1 MPASLSSRLTG
12 MDSMAV
18 INGTPGSETLN
29 GTTDNDAMNGRA
41 GNDTILGGT
50 GLDTAIYSGNSFD
63 YRFGWSNGYLTI
75 SDINITDGDEG
86 VDTLLDIDQLQFSD
100 RTLSVSPGGAIRV
113 NTTTTD
119 NQSSSTL
126 TILSDGGWLVAWEGN
141 GPGDSGGIFGQRYN
155 ASGKPVGSEFLINTT
170 TPGQQSAPSIAALD
184 DGGWLVCWESKE
196 QDGSYGIFT
205 QRYGPTGTPVGTETI
220 VKTLLSDAPPA
231 STVTVLSDGGW
242 LVTWEDDRAVDT
254 CNIYMLRYD
263 AAGNPT
269 GSEAQVNITTAL
281 RGTPATTA
289 LSDGGWLVTW
299 SDWPYASNIFTQHYN
314 AAGNLIGGEAQI
326 NKSPIDPQ
334 QSPATA
340 LSDGGWVMLWKGMG
354 HYHSNGIYAQCYD
367 ASGNPKGNETYIGSY
382 QWDDVSIT
390 ALTNGTWLV
399 IYSGTYQRFDTSGN
413 RIGFETPITDGGTNT
428 TVTALPDGGW
438 LISWEGE
445 GQGDSLGIY
454 TQRYDSQGNQQL
466 LEIQGTSADDTL
478 HGKADVAL
486 SGGAGNDTYVLGDNS
501 NWRVTNAP
509 FVIEFSNAGTDTVNS
524 YIYSYTLPDNVEN
537 GRILYAEGDASLY
550 GNSLNNVFY
559 SDRSSAVLDGAAGS
573 DTVSYIFANRY
584 VNVNLSFTSLQN
596 TYGAGNNWL
605 VSIENLIGS
614 NYNDTL
620 IGNSANNMIEGGLG
634 NDTLNGM
641 GGADRLIGGD
651 GSDLY
656 HVDNTGDVVIE
667 TSANSSTGGIDTVY
681 SQITNY
687 TLTANVENGQI
698 RLTSNAN
705 LTGNN
710 LNNELLGNSANNTL
724 NGGLG
729 NDILN
734 GGAGIDTLIGGDGS
748 DIYHIDNSADVVSEA
763 NASPSTGGID
773 AVHSHLASYVLGAN
787 IENGRIMA
795 SGTASLTGNS
805 LNNVLYA
812 GTGNN
817 TLNGGSGTDT
827 ASYFYAT
834 SAITIS
840 LAITTPQ
847 ATAGSGSDTLTA
859 IENLTGSSYHDSLT
873 GNTANNRLEGGL
885 GNDTLNGGTGADTL
899 VGSDGSDIYYVDN
912 AADVISE
919 TNTVAST
926 GGTDTVY
933 SYLTSYILGANLENG
948 RIMATSTASM
958 TGNSLNNLFY
968 AGSGN
973 NTLNGG
979 SGTDAVSYAY
989 AGKAVTVSLA
999 STSAQATS
1007 GSGSDTLIA
1016 IENLIGS
1023 NYSDKLTGN
1032 SANNSLNGGTGA
1044 DTLTGG
1050 DGSDNYYVDN
1060 SGDIVS
1066 ETNATSS
1073 TGGIDTTHSYLAS
1086 YTLTANVENGRI
1098 LATGAANLTGNSLNN
1113 LLFAAA
1119 GNNVLNGGAGIDTVS
1134 YTSASTAINVNLAST
1149 STQATGGSGSD
1160 TLIAIENLIGSNY
1173 NDKLT
1178 GDTTNNKLEGG
1189 LGNDTLNGGA
1199 GADTLIG
1206 GDGSDVYYV
1215 DNTADVVSETNAT
1228 STSGGIDLV
1237 QSYLANYTLTGNIEN
1252 GSIVASGNANLTGNT
1267 LDNVLYSGV
1276 GNNILNGG
1284 SGMDT
1289 VSYAFASS
1297 TIKASLDGSSA
1308 QVTGGSGSDTFISI
1322 ENLVGSNYNDILTG
1336 NAANNRLE
1344 GGQGN
1349 DTLNGGAGNDV
1360 LIDGAGQDRLTGGA
1374 GNDIFAFTSQLL
1386 VGAHS
1391 GVWDIVNDFVRGA
1404 DKLDLSK
1411 LDANTLTTE
1420 DDAFTEFLVDDE
1432 VFTKGGQLRIENGV
1446 LYGNI
1451 NEDYLAEFAIQLVG
1465 VTSVSLADF
1474 IA

>member
-1 MPASLSSRLTG
+1 
-12 MDSMAV
+12 MAV

-29 GTTDNDAMNGRA
+29 GTADNDSINGGA
-41 GNDTILGGT
+41 GNDTILGGA

-63 YRFGWSNGYLTI
+63 YSFGWSNGYLTI
-75 SDINITDGDEG
+75 TDINVTDGDEG
-86 VDTLLDIDQLQFSD
+86 VDTLFEMDQLQFSD
-100 RTLSVSPGGAIRV
+100 RTLSASPGGAIRV

-119 NQSSSTL
+119 TQSSSTL

-141 GPGDSGGIFGQRYN
+141 GSGDSYGIFGQRYN
-155 ASGKPVGSEFLINTT
+155 AAGKPIGSEFLINTT
-170 TPGQQSAPSIAALD
+170 TLGQQSAPSVATLD
-184 DGGWLVCWESKE
+184 DGGWLVSWESKE

-205 QRYGPTGTPVGTETI
+205 QRYDPRGTPAGTETI
-220 VKTLLSDAPPA
+220 VRTISSDTPPA
-231 STVTVLSDGGW
+231 STVTALSDGGW
-242 LVTWEDDRAVDT
+242 LVTWEDDRVVDA

-263 AAGNPT
+263 ASGNAID
-269 GSEAQVNITTAL
+269 EEVRVNTTTAL
-281 RGTPATTA
+281 RGTPTTTA

-299 SDWPYASNIFTQHYN
+299 SNGPYTENIFIQHYN
-314 AAGNLIGGEAQI
+314 ATGNLIGGETQI

-334 QSPATA
+334 QSPVTA
-340 LSDGGWVMLWKGMG
+340 LPDGGWVMLWKGMG
-354 HYHSNGIYAQCYD
+354 NYYSNGIYAQCYD
-367 ASGNPKGNETYIGSY
+367 ASGNPTGNETYIGSY
-382 QWDDVSIT
+382 SWDDATIT
-390 ALTNGTWLV
+390 ALTDGTWLV
-399 IYSGTYQRFDTSGN
+399 ISSGTYQRFDTLGN
-413 RIGFETPITDGGTNT
+413 RIGFETPIIGGGANT
-428 TVTALPDGGW
+428 TATALPDGGW
-438 LISWEGE
+438 LLSWEGE

-454 TQRYDSQGNQQL
+454 TQRYDSQGKRQL

-478 HGKADVAL
+478 HGKGSVAL
-486 SGGAGNDTYVLGDNS
+486 AGGAGNDTYVLGDS
-501 NWRVTNAP
+501 SDWRETSAP
-509 FVIEFSNAGTDTVNS
+509 VVIELSNAGIDTINS

-537 GRILYAEGDASLY
+537 GRILYADGDASLY
-550 GNSLNNVFY
+550 GNSLDNVFY
-559 SDRSSAVLDGAAGS
+559 SDRSSEVLDGGAGS

-584 VNVNLSFTSLQN
+584 VNVNLSITGSDWSGSQY
-596 TYGAGNNWL
+596 TYGAGTNRL

-620 IGNSANNMIEGGLG
+620 IGNSANNTLDGGLG

-656 HVDNTGDVVIE
+656 YVDNAGDVVIE
-667 TSANSSTGGIDTVY
+667 TNATSSTGGIDTVY
-681 SQITNY
+681 SQTTNY

-724 NGGLG
+724 IGGLG

-748 DIYHIDNSADVVSEA
+748 DIYYVDNAADVVNET
-763 NASPSTGGID
+763 NASASTGGTD
-773 AVHSHLASYVLGAN
+773 AVYSYLTSYALGAN

-795 SGTASLTGNS
+795 SGTASLTGNN
-805 LNNVLYA
+805 LNNALYA

-817 TLNGGSGTDT
+817 ALNGGSGTDT
-827 ASYFYAT
+827 ASYLYAT

-840 LAITTPQ
+840 LAITSAQ
-847 ATAGSGSDTLTA
+847 ATGGSGSDTLTA
-859 IENLTGSSYHDSLT
+859 IENLVGSNYHDSLT
-873 GNTANNRLEGGL
+873 GNAANNRLEGGL
-885 GNDTLNGGTGADTL
+885 GNDTLNGGAGADTM
-899 VGSDGSDIYYVDN
+899 VGGDGSDIYHVDN

-919 TNTVAST
+919 TNAAAST

-933 SYLTSYILGANLENG
+933 SYLTSYILGANIENG

-973 NTLNGG
+973 NVLNGG
-979 SGTDAVSYAY
+979 NGTDAVSYAY
-989 AGKAVTVSLA
+989 AGTAVTVSLA
-999 STSAQATS
+999 STGTQATS

-1023 NYSDKLTGN
+1023 NYNDKLTGN

-1073 TGGIDTTHSYLAS
+1073 TGGTDTTHSYLAN

-1149 STQATGGSGSD
+1149 AAQATGGSGSD

-1178 GDTTNNKLEGG
+1178 GNTANNKLEGG

-1206 GDGSDVYYV
+1206 GDGSDIYYV
-1215 DNTADVVSETNAT
+1215 DNAADVVSETNAT
-1228 STSGGIDLV
+1228 PNVGGIDLV

-1252 GSIVASGNANLTGNT
+1252 GGIVASDNANLTGNT
-1267 LDNVLYSGV
+1267 LDNVLYSGI

-1284 SGMDT
+1284 GGMDT

-1297 TIKASLDGSSA
+1297 AIKASLDSNNTQA
-1308 QVTGGSGSDTFISI
+1308 TGGSGSDTFISI
-1322 ENLVGSNYNDILTG
+1322 ENLIGSNYNDTLTG

-1344 GGQGN
+1344 GGAGN
-1349 DTLNGGAGNDV
+1349 DTLSGGAGNDT
-1360 LIDGAGQDRLTGGA
+1360 LLDGAGQDRLTGDA
-1374 GNDIFAFTSQLL
+1374 GNDVFTFTSQLL
-1386 VGAHS
+1386 VGTNS
-1391 GVWDIVNDFVRGA
+1391 SVWDIVNDFVRGA

-1411 LDANTLTTE
+1411 LDANTLTIE
-1420 DDAFTEFLVDDE
+1420 DDAFTELLNSGEQFS
-1432 VFTKGGQLRIENGV
+1432 KSGQLMIENGV
-1446 LYGNI
+1446 LYGNF
-1451 NEDYLAEFAIQLVG
+1451 NEGWEADFAIQLIG
-1465 VTSVSLADF
+1465 ISNLSLSDF